1 MSRCFFSSLNSNLDL
16 FFKNEIENQ
25 RKLYENRCRQI
36 INEKK
41 QLDKNSKQFL
51 EEKQILEEENK
62 QLQTILQMIKG
73 FEDLY
78 LLVFSSMIKYLDSLE
93 NVDDIHSIVDG
104 ILKLHQDLLILHQ
117 QNEQIQIEN
126 KKLLLNITQ
135 KENIIRENIQIKN
148 EFEKRLIDNDQPLIN
163 LKKQIE
169 EHIEQYQKL
178 QKEFHLYKEDHQT
191 KTSKRLF
198 YN

>member
-1 MSRCFFSSLNSNLDL
+1 MKLEIDSLKVRRVFVFFSSLNSNLDL

-78 LLVFSSMIKYLDSLE
+78 LLVF
-93 NVDDIHSIVDG
+93 
-104 ILKLHQDLLILHQ
+104 
-117 QNEQIQIEN
+117 
-126 KKLLLNITQ
+126 
-135 KENIIRENIQIKN
+135 
-148 EFEKRLIDNDQPLIN
+148 F
-163 LKKQIE
+163 
-169 EHIEQYQKL
+169 
-178 QKEFHLYKEDHQT
+178 
-191 KTSKRLF
+191 F
-198 YN
+198 YDKIFRFSGKCR